1 MQTLKTLTL
10 GAAAFALA
18 GLAIALPVVE
28 EPKPKEE
35 PKPAEELKAE
45 VGKAAPAFELK
56 DLDGKTVKL
65 ADFKDKIVVL
75 EWFDPTC
82 PMCVWAY
89 GENGPLRTL
98 PAQLEKEGVIWLA
111 VNSANPEAGGSDV
124 KKNQEF
130 LAKNKVKAR
139 VLLDPKGDVGRTYGA
154 KTTPHVYVI
163 DAKGV
168 LAYMGALDNAP
179 LGKADGDTRIDY
191 VTEAVKALKENKKP
205 AVTETKSYG

>member
-1 MQTLKTLTL
+1 
-10 GAAAFALA
+10 
-18 GLAIALPVVE
+18 
-28 EPKPKEE
+28 
-35 PKPAEELKAE
+35 
-45 VGKAAPAFELK
+45 
-56 DLDGKTVKL
+56 
-65 ADFKDKIVVL
+65 
-75 EWFDPTC
+75 
-82 PMCVWAY
+82 
-89 GENGPLRTL
+89 
-98 PAQLEKEGVIWLA
+98 